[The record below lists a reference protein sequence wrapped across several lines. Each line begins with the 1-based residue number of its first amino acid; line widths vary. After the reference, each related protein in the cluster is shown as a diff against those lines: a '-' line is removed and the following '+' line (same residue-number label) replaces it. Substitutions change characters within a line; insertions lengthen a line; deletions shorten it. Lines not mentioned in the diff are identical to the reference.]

1 MAIKK
6 LNNISDIKTI
16 EDLKQLKLKKKY
28 EVDLKRLELH
38 SSLIRVQMNLDPENI
53 KQTLVEEARFYMQDF
68 AIKYMPSFLFKFFN
82 RK

>member
-16 EDLKQLKLKKKY
+16 EDLRQLKLKKKY
-28 EVDLKRLELH
+28 EVELKRLEVQ
-38 SSLIRVQMNLDPENI
+38 SSLVRVQMNLDPENI
-53 KQTLVEEARFYMQDF
+53 KKTLIDESRFYLQEF
-68 AIKYMPSFLFKFFN
+68 AMKYMPSFLFKFF